1 MSDFIYFILLI
12 VLPNIFMWYTIIT
25 TTKDEK

>member
-1 MSDFIYFILLI
+1 MSALIDFILLI
-12 VLPNIFMWYTIIT
+12 VLPNIFMWYTIVE

>member
-12 VLPNIFMWYTIIT
+12 VLPNIFMWYTIIQL
-25 TTKDEK
+25 TKDET

>member
-1 MSDFIYFILLI
+1 MSDIIDFILFI
-12 VLPNIFMWYTIIT
+12 VVPNVFMWYTIIS

>member
-1 MSDFIYFILLI
+1 MSDIIDFILLI
-12 VLPNIFMWYTIIT
+12 LLPNIFMWYTIIS

>member
-1 MSDFIYFILLI
+1 MPALIDFILLI
-12 VLPNIFMWYTIIT
+12 VLPNIFMWYTIVE

>member
-12 VLPNIFMWYTIIT
+12 VLPNIFMWYTILSSAR
-25 TTKDEK
+25 DEK